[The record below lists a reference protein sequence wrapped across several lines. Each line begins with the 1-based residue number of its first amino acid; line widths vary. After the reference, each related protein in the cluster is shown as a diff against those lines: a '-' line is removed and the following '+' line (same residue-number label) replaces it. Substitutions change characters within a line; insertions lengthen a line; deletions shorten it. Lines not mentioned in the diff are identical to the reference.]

1 MRDMEREKFE
11 GSWKRAFD
19 DAEVTPSDK
28 VWANIELDLEKA
40 RGGDLKRRLLFY
52 QMLAAASVVLAM
64 TIGGIG
70 YYYSF
75 RADQTTGTTL
85 AAAQDNNNQ
94 DSEHNEA
101 PGNNVTLAPDEAAT
115 GPIEGTPSAEKES
128 ISKSGLTAQSE
139 TATNHSVEDDNGI
152 VNREQQVAAKSN
164 KQNFTAETVDRA
176 LVRGNGGETAEQ
188 SQPGSPWFTTEMDKA
203 PAAALPLAVN
213 DRALTPL
220 YTPRPVQLNLEQQAE
235 EVDPVVAMM
244 AKLALREREVQD
256 ESSQKDKDRD
266 HNDENLWTSVG
277 FAAGSFN
284 TVNTSSSPSPS
295 YSTAMAALTA
305 PIVDQ
310 ETKANGYSYSMGVNV
325 GTRISERWVLQG
337 GVNYLTQASE
347 YIANNIVMDA
357 PGSYSQQKFRAAST
371 NELMMADASDLSQK
385 LVYSAP
391 YSVNN
396 NMRYLSI
403 PMQAGY
409 LLVNKTL
416 GLQLNA
422 GIATDLFLQNTI
434 SAESDQIAKTSQPA
448 GSDSPYRAVNLSGLF
463 GTEVSYR
470 FGDHYRVALNP
481 GIRYPFNTIYKSE
494 LGLRSSPLTFDVG
507 LRFRYIFR

>member
-1 MRDMEREKFE
+1 MKDMERERFE
-11 GSWKRAFD
+11 ESWKRAFD
-19 DAEVTPSDK
+19 DTEITPSEK

-40 RGGDLKRRLLFY
+40 RGGDLKKRLLFF
-52 QMLAAASVVLAM
+52 QMLAAASVVFAM
-64 TIGGIG
+64 TVGGIG
-70 YYYSF
+70 YYYSYHVNPLEGG
-75 RADQTTGTTL
+75 RVAQADNNSNNAASTLNKQTDDRNTEERTSVDDQSTVLSELPGGSITEKQSIPESL
-85 AAAQDNNNQ
+85 PGDSEIAAAAEHPIASQEQKHATAKTGGQDQRALTRENANLLGVT
-94 DSEHNEA
+94 EEYEA
-101 PGNNVTLAPDEAAT
+101 GSSWLIGKADAGALPLTIDDRTLAP
-115 GPIEGTPSAEKES
+115 
-128 ISKSGLTAQSE
+128 
-139 TATNHSVEDDNGI
+139 
-152 VNREQQVAAKSN
+152 
-164 KQNFTAETVDRA
+164 F
-176 LVRGNGGETAEQ
+176 
-188 SQPGSPWFTTEMDKA
+188 
-203 PAAALPLAVN
+203 
-213 DRALTPL
+213 
-220 YTPRPVQLNLEQQAE
+220 YTPRPVRLDLQQKNEQI
-235 EVDPVVAMM
+235 DPVIAMM
-244 AKLALREREVQD
+244 AKLAQREKEVQK
-256 ESSQKDKDRD
+256 EGNEKEENS
-266 HNDENLWTSVG
+266 HDENLWTSVG

-284 TVNTSSSPSPS
+284 ALNTSSTPPAA
-295 YSTAMAALTA
+295 YSSSMAALTA

-310 ETKANGYSYSMGVNV
+310 EAKANGYTYSMGVNV

-403 PMQAGY
+403 PVQAGY
-409 LLVNKTL
+409 LLVNKTF

-422 GIATDLFLQNTI
+422 GLATDLFLQNTI

-470 FGDHYRVALNP
+470 FGDHYRVSLNP
-481 GIRYPFNTIYKSE
+481 GVRYPFNTIYKSE
-494 LGLRSSPLTFDVG
+494 LGVQSSPLTFDVG
-507 LRFRYIFR
+507 LRFRYIFK